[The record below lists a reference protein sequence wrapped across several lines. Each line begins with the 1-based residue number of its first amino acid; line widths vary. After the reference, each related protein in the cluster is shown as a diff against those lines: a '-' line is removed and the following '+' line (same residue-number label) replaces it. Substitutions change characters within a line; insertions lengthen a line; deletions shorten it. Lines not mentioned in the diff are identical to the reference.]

1 MAQIVYY
8 FTSAVALGSPMRKI
22 SYSVPT
28 GNFGDVYAGYVAKKM
43 GLPIN
48 QLIVATNV
56 NDILARTLS
65 MGEYKVGVTV
75 PTISLSMD
83 IQVSSNFE
91 RLLFNIHNQNGDQV
105 SKLMSDLKKSGQFNI
120 SDEKLNEAKASFTPM
135 RVDERHTRDT
145 IAEIFRGGGN
155 LIDPHTA
162 VGVYAAR
169 MKNED
174 IKIPMVSLS
183 TAHPAKFPEAVK
195 DVTGIHPE
203 LPQHM
208 ADLFEREE
216 KFDVLP
222 NDMEILKT
230 YIRKHK

>member
-1 MAQIVYY
+1 
-8 FTSAVALGSPMRKI
+8 
-22 SYSVPT
+22 
-28 GNFGDVYAGYVAKKM
+28 
-43 GLPIN
+43 
-48 QLIVATNV
+48 
-56 NDILARTLS
+56 
-65 MGEYKVGVTV
+65 
-75 PTISLSMD
+75 
-83 IQVSSNFE
+83 
-91 RLLFNIHNQNGDQV
+91 
-105 SKLMSDLKKSGQFNI
+105 MSDLKKSGQFNI